1 MYVQCERCKTEY
13 DFDDALVSERGTTVK
28 CTQCGHQ
35 FKVRRAA
42 APDGGADRWVVTTVL
57 VVTCAVWVDPQS
69 FKLDSSP
76 SSARVGSTA
85 ASMACTASWAF
96 AVSIKPGCT
105 DLVWVWGGW

>member
-1 MYVQCERCKTEY
+1 VAVR
-13 DFDDALVSERGTTVK
+13 DAVPVAGAWWACAVLGVWSHAVES
-28 CTQCGHQ
+28 
-35 FKVRRAA
+35 AA
-42 APDGGADRWVVTTVL
+42 GGWVVTTVL